1 MVTHNIPSARTIG
14 DELALLHDG
23 RLVARGTAS
32 ELDRDREPLV
42 QAFMRSQG
50 GG

>member
-1 MVTHNIPSARTIG
+1 MIG
-14 DELALLHDG
+14 DDFAVLHEGRMLAHGTLEELD
-23 RLVARGTAS
+23 AS
-32 ELDRDREPLV
+32 EEPLV

>member
-1 MVTHNIPSARTIG
+1 V
-14 DELALLHDG
+14 LHEG
-23 RLVARGTAS
+23 RLLARGTLD
-32 ELDRDREPLV
+32 ELDASDEPLV